1 MKRSMWLVAL
11 GAVAMVGGA
20 AIGSSAWADNTQ
32 QAKMTSCNAEAKAKG
47 LSGDDRKAFM
57 KTCLSATPSTDSK
70 PLTAQQTKMK
80 SCNAE
85 ANAKSLK
92 GDERKTFMSGCLK
105 GTATP

>member
-1 MKRSMWLVAL
+1 MRRSMWLVTLSLATVL
-11 GAVAMVGGA
+11 GAAGITSVAA
-20 AIGSSAWADNTQ
+20 ADNSQ
-32 QAKMTSCNAEAKAKG
+32 QSKMTSCNADAKAKG

-57 KTCLSATPSTDSK
+57 KSCLSAKPSAEGK

-85 ANAKSLK
+85 ASAKGLK